1 MSRISCSLRSDHWP
15 LTVAE
20 PTFLTIPELGSLL
33 RSRAVSSVEL
43 TRHFL
48 DRLERLGPTYNAVVT
63 VLRDQALA
71 EARARDEE
79 LAAGKARGPL
89 HGIPYGVKDLL
100 ATEGAP
106 TTWGAAPFRHQLLKS
121 DATVVQRLR
130 SAGAVLCAKLAMVE
144 LAGGM
149 GYNQAFASFTGPGK
163 TPWNPARWSGGSSSG
178 PGSAVGAGLVPFAIG
193 SETWGSIQYPAA
205 FCGVTGLRPTYG
217 RVSRHGAMALSW
229 TMDKLGPLA
238 RTAEDCGLILSVIAG
253 PDPLDPTTLSE
264 PFAAIQPSSSQKR
277 IRVGVLR
284 GTRDKTQPEVVKNF
298 ERSLTVLKDYADVID
313 DLELPDLPFDE
324 AASIIIDAE
333 AASAFEPL
341 FESGRI
347 TDLTAPEDR
356 LGGYAGQVLL
366 AKDYLRALRVRRPA
380 SVALDKLLSGVD
392 AVAAPA
398 LPTVAWP
405 IDTPFDKVYPSY
417 PGGTNISGAANL
429 CGVPGL
435 FMMNGTGEAGLPTSL
450 QLTGR
455 AGTERALLSAGMQ
468 YQLRTEFHRLRPPG
482 L

>member
-1 MSRISCSLRSDHWP
+1 VTDSS
-15 LTVAE
+15 
-20 PTFLTIPELGSLL
+20 FLSVTELGALL
-33 RSRAVSSVEL
+33 RSGRVSATEL

-48 DRLERLGPTYNAVVT
+48 ERLELLGPRYNAVVT
-63 VLRDQALA
+63 VLRQPALA
-71 EARARDEE
+71 EAAERDHEIRS
-79 LAAGKARGPL
+79 GKIRGPL

-100 ATEGAP
+100 ATQGAP
-106 TTWGAAPFRHQLLKS
+106 TTWGAQPYRNQMLQG
-121 DATVVQRLR
+121 DATVVHRLR
-130 SAGAVLCAKLAMVE
+130 QAGAVLCAKLSMVE

-163 TPWNPARWSGGSSSG
+163 SPWNTARWSGGSSSG

-193 SETWGSIQYPAA
+193 SETWGSIQFPAA

-238 RTAEDCGLILSVIAG
+238 RTAHDCGLILAAIAG
-253 PDPLDPTTLSE
+253 PDPQDPTAI
-264 PFAAIQPSSSQKR
+264 AARFVAPGKAHSGR
-277 IRVGVLR
+277 YRLGVLR
-284 GTRDKTQPEVVKNF
+284 GTRDKTQPEVLRNF
-298 ERSLTVLKDYADVID
+298 DASIEILREEG
-313 DLELPDLPFDE
+313 DLIEDLDLPDLPFDA

-347 TDLTAPEDR
+347 TELTAPEDR
-356 LGGYAGQVLL
+356 LGGYPGQVIL
-366 AKDYLRALRVRRPA
+366 AKDYLRALRVRRLA
-380 SVALDKLLSGVD
+380 AEALERLLSRVD
-392 AVAAPA
+392 AIAAPS

-405 IDTPFDKVYPSY
+405 LDTAFDKVYPNY
-417 PGGTNISGAANL
+417 PGGASIGGAANL

-435 FMMNGTGEAGLPTSL
+435 FLMNGSGEAGLPTSL

-455 AGTERALLSAGMQ
+455 ALSEATLLGIGIRYQERTG
-468 YQLRTEFHRLRPPG
+468 FHRLRPPG